1 MTDTVQLDCTRTSH
15 NRFMS
20 GKQDDDVS
28 LDGISLSVP
37 AASTNTITAI
47 TAAAEEEDDDND
59 VEMEE
64 LSNKDQKQHEDP
76 SMPLREEHD
85 SRRNPLTSDASQ
97 PFGNISGV
105 RGSEQFDSIRLGELL
120 YQHECDKF
128 NAKEIWRRRSSSS
141 RLTVPSEYIPV
152 DEEEAKS
159 IKASARTSLSVL
171 ARAYNSEPLT
181 LCANKKI
188 SRSCN
193 SNISKEVVSPE
204 NSVNHRHVDTNLS
217 FVTDAAST
225 FSGYSVADFS
235 VLYNEDD
242 EHDEAT
248 GENSKHLHSNL
259 EKNIN
264 IGGVRLGDTE
274 HALLKRSY
282 FEMVA
287 SLSTIDLSNSLSS
300 CETGEKSTNRLGNH
314 EEKSESLQR
323 ERISEEKNFLD
334 TLGHI
339 TGSKKLLESEEEE
352 KICMPSLECHL
363 KYLDNLNTPNESN
376 RSTLKP
382 NTDEEKNSRNRPPI
396 MALYRSSLF
405 LLSLVTSTIVLRL
418 SIHLPMM
425 NDSSSKNWINM
436 AIHDKCS
443 QVSKSF
449 RCITQALKGEICN
462 AVNLHTDE
470 FPIFM
475 KTNVNSILN
484 NSNNSSDVC
493 EDDFAYWRRNFDCIE
508 ESIYTTDALFSKEL
522 SIEVEQLAVSSQ
534 RGTSNAFRPFWT
546 PRSNQHINIFTPRKR
561 NSISEI
567 LSIKN
572 KKTEDTIQKKA
583 VFWNLLEDES
593 DEERPLADF
602 ASEIFQLLFS
612 KIRRK
617 RKSNNS
623 DIAIYP

>member
-1 MTDTVQLDCTRTSH
+1 
-15 NRFMS
+15 MS
-20 GKQDDDVS
+20 GIQDNDVN

-37 AASTNTITAI
+37 AAATTTT
-47 TAAAEEEDDDND
+47 TAAAPPAEEKDDDGND

-64 LSNKDQKQHEDP
+64 LSNKDQKQHEYL

-85 SRRNPLTSDASQ
+85 GRRNPLTSDASQ
-97 PFGNISGV
+97 PFENISGV

-120 YQHECDKF
+120 YRHECDKF

-152 DEEEAKS
+152 DEEEANS

-171 ARAYNSEPLT
+171 ARAYDSEPLT

-188 SRSCN
+188 SRSCS
-193 SNISKEVVSPE
+193 SNISKQVVSPE

-235 VLYNEDD
+235 LLYNEDD
-242 EHDEAT
+242 EGDEAI
-248 GENSKHLHSNL
+248 GEDSKHLHFNHG
-259 EKNIN
+259 KNIN
-264 IGGVRLGDTE
+264 IGGVSLGDTE
-274 HALLKRSY
+274 RALLKRSY

-300 CETGEKSTNRLGNH
+300 CEAGKKITNCLGNH
-314 EEKSESLQR
+314 EEKSQSLPK

-339 TGSKKLLESEEEE
+339 TGSNKLLESEEVGE
-352 KICMPSLECHL
+352 IRMSSLECHL
-363 KYLDNLNTPNESN
+363 KYLDNLNSPNQSD
-376 RSTLKP
+376 RTTLKA
-382 NTDEEKNSRNRPPI
+382 NTDEEENSRNPPPI
-396 MALYRSSLF
+396 LTLYRSSLF
-405 LLSLVTSTIVLRL
+405 LFSSIVTSIIVLSL
-418 SIHLPMM
+418 SIYLPMM
-425 NDSSSKNWINM
+425 NVSSSRNWINM
-436 AIHDKCS
+436 AIHYKCS
-443 QVSKSF
+443 QVSTSF
-449 RCITQALKGEICN
+449 RCITQALKGEICD
-462 AVNLHTDE
+462 ATNLQTYE

-475 KTNVNSILN
+475 KTNVDSVLN

-493 EDDFAYWRRNFDCIE
+493 EDDFAYWRRNLDCVE
-508 ESIYTTDALFSKEL
+508 ENTYTTDALFSKEL
-522 SIEVEQLAVSSQ
+522 SIELEELVVSSQ
-534 RGTSNAFRPFWT
+534 RGNPNAFRPFWT
-546 PRSNQHINIFTPRKR
+546 PRSNQHINIFTSRKK

-572 KKTEDTIQKKA
+572 KKAEDTIQKKA
-583 VFWNLLEDES
+583 IFWNLVEDES
-593 DEERPLADF
+593 DEERPLADL
-602 ASEIFQLLFS
+602 ASEIFQLLLS

-617 RKSNNS
+617 RKKSNNS
-623 DIAIYP
+623 DIVIYP